1 MLNNL
6 ISRYEKFIFYFLM
19 GILYVYIAVEIIT
32 LCYFFI
38 GGLLTLSPA
47 PEFLFFDN
55 AEASKILPAFFSIL
69 ISVELIDTLKH
80 YMRDHSIQSQHIIT
94 IGLIAITRK
103 LLILDFAHGDPLINF
118 SLAALIIALALAFYF
133 IKKASFSYKEN

>member
-1 MLNNL
+1 MKQWYN
-6 ISRYEKFIFYFLM
+6 RYEQFIFYFLI
-19 GILYVYIAVEIIT
+19 GILSVYIAVEIIT

-38 GGLLTLSPA
+38 SGLLTLSPS

-69 ISVELIDTLKH
+69 ISVELIDTLKQ

-94 IGLIAITRK
+94 IGLIAIARK
-103 LLILDFAHGDPLINF
+103 LLILDFAHGDPLINL
-118 SLAALIIALALAFYF
+118 SIAALIICLALAFYL
-133 IKKASFSYKEN
+133 IKKASFSYKED